1 MAKSKRV
8 AETSADYRTVVADL
22 QQPLVL
28 EQDGQPI
35 AVLIPYKEYHRLQV
49 LASDEAQRQ
58 RTAWHK
64 VGKIVEAIHNRP
76 TEYIPNQI
84 EAEITTARIEVRE
97 KREAN
102 RRRD

>member
-8 AETSADYRTVVADL
+8 AEMSVDYRTAVADL
-22 QQPLVL
+22 QHPLVL

-35 AVLIPYKEYHRLQV
+35 AVLIPYKEYHRLQA

-58 RTAWHK
+58 RAAWHK

-76 TEYIPNQI
+76 TEYIPDQI
-84 EAEITTARIEVRE
+84 EAEIAAARIEVRE
-97 KREAN
+97 NREAN